1 MTADRNT
8 TAVRAARPEGPPR
21 SFSPWSLL
29 LAAAVLVTL
38 LLGLWTWL
46 VAILGLALLITMHE
60 LGHFL
65 AAKAFGM
72 RVEKFYLGFPP
83 AAVRHT
89 WGETEYGVG
98 VIPLGGFCKISGMT
112 PEEEVPPDTGERVY
126 FKQAVWKRN
135 LTIAAGPLMNFVVA
149 AVVLVLFVAIQG
161 VPTATLKIDQVVA
174 GGPAAKVGITAGA
187 TLVGADGQRWTT
199 WDQASAYF
207 RARLH
212 KTITLTYVPA
222 GATVARTVRVT
233 LAENPSAP
241 GKGFLGVG
249 AGTAYARPGPLR
261 GVWIGLAGS
270 STSPG
275 FKDVVVGT
283 FKGFWWL
290 LSGKISVTGPNGA
303 AGPVGIVSVSQQYVA
318 SGVYPILLA
327 YLSFNLGL
335 INLLPILPFDGGHI
349 AVNLVER
356 VRGRRLDPR
365 VLERLVA
372 FGTVLLVM
380 LFILLTFNDVK
391 RLFGG

>member
-1 MTADRNT
+1 MTQERTKNVA
-8 TAVRAARPEGPPR
+8 RAAGPEGPPR
-21 SFSPWSLL
+21 SLSPWSLL
-29 LAAAVLVTL
+29 LGVAVLATL

-46 VAILGLALLITMHE
+46 VAILGLALLITVHE

-72 RVEKFYLGFPP
+72 QVEKFYLGFPP
-83 AAVRHT
+83 AALRHT
-89 WGETEYGVG
+89 WGDTEYGIG

-126 FKQAVWKRN
+126 FKKAVWKRN
-135 LTIAAGPLMNFVVA
+135 ITIAAGPVMNFVVA
-149 AVVLVLFVAIQG
+149 AVILVLFIGIQG
-161 VPTATLKIDQVVA
+161 VPTATLKVDQVVA
-174 GGPAAKVGITAGA
+174 GGPAAKAGLTAGA
-187 TLVGADGQRWTT
+187 TLVGADGHRWTT
-199 WDQASAYF
+199 WDQASSYF

-212 KTITLTYVPA
+212 KTIALTYVPA
-222 GATVARTVRVT
+222 GATAQRTVSVT
-233 LAENPSAP
+233 LAENPTAH
-241 GKGFLGVG
+241 GEGFLGVG

-261 GVWIGLAGS
+261 AVWIGLAGS
-270 STSPG
+270 SATPG

-349 AVNLVER
+349 AVNVVER

-380 LFILLTFNDVK
+380 LFIFLTFNDVK